1 VRVSLFVLS
10 SQNCG
15 KQVSC
20 ESMEWVA
27 LAVGVFV
34 GYWIGT
40 FRAIMKL
47 NSAYKA
53 GKVAVVTQE
62 PTS

>member
-1 VRVSLFVLS
+1 
-10 SQNCG
+10 
-15 KQVSC
+15 
-20 ESMEWVA
+20 MEWIA

-40 FRAIMKL
+40 FRAILKL
-47 NSAYKA
+47 NHAYKE
-53 GKVAVVTQE
+53 GKVAIMTQE